1 MDLFKRAQS
10 EETRG
15 GFHPTSSYSSSTT
28 TTTTTTTIFV
38 GPLLL
43 DLGQRTT
50 QTDPRGFSPSI
61 ENRYRGRS
69 TYDGYSIAIYYRRV
83 QT

>member
-15 GFHPTSSYSSSTT
+15 GFHPTSS
-28 TTTTTTTIFV
+28 TTTTTTIFV

>member
-15 GFHPTSSYSSSTT
+15 GFHPTSS
-28 TTTTTTTIFV
+28 TTTTTIFV